1 MLHTRKENK
10 MTTIEEMG
18 SRAKKAAKILRTAD
32 PETKTKALNMMA
44 DALSEH
50 KEEILAANAVDL
62 EEAEKNGMAKAMMDR
77 LLLTPDRIEGMA
89 SALRDVAAWPDPVGK
104 VQEDYTRP
112 NGLRIKKVSIPLG
125 VIGIIFES
133 RPNVTS
139 DCAGLCIRAGNCVIL
154 RGGHEAFKSNDCVTE
169 IMRAALAEAGL
180 PEDCVQLVKDL
191 SHESAHE
198 LMCLSDYID
207 VLIPRGSSRLIN
219 RVLDESKVPV
229 IQTGA
234 GNCHVYIDKDADPDM
249 AVSITVNAKTN
260 RPSVCNAA
268 ETLLVHEDVAEAILP
283 KVAYA
288 LTDKGVELRCD
299 EHARGI
305 ILDSGVC
312 SGDKESLIKPAAEA
326 DWGTEYDDLIMAVK
340 VVPSL
345 DAAIDH
351 IDRWSTHHSEAI
363 VTENEDAAQKFM
375 AEIDSSC
382 VYWNASTR
390 FTDGGEMGLGAEIG
404 ISTQKLHARGPMGVD
419 QLVTYKFNLTG
430 EGQVR

>member
-1 MLHTRKENK
+1 
-10 MTTIEEMG
+10 MTPIEEMG
-18 SRAKKAAKILRTAD
+18 LRAKNAAKILRTSD
-32 PETKTKALNMMA
+32 PETKTKALKMMA
-44 DALSEH
+44 DA
-50 KEEILAANAVDL
+50 ILAHQDEIIAANSEDL
-62 EEAEKNGMAKAMMDR
+62 TEAEKNGMAKAMMDR
-77 LLLTPDRIEGMA
+77 LLLTPDRIKGM
-89 SALRDVAAWPDPVGK
+89 SDALKDVAAWPDPVGK
-104 VQEDYTRP
+104 VTEDYTRP
-112 NGLRIKKVSIPLG
+112 NGLRIRKVSIPLG

-154 RGGHEAFKSNDCVTE
+154 RGGHEAFRSNNAVTE
-169 IMRAALAEAGL
+169 VMRAALSEAGL
-180 PEDCVQLVKDL
+180 PEDCVQLVQDL

-249 AVSITVNAKTN
+249 A
-260 RPSVCNAA
+260 A
-268 ETLLVHEDVAEAILP
+268 ETLLIHKDAAEMLPAI
-283 KVAYA
+283 ADA
-288 LTDKGVELRCD
+288 LTSKGVELRCD
-299 EHARGI
+299 EHARN
-305 ILDSGVC
+305 ILTGKTTDP
-312 SGDKESLIKPAAEA
+312 DMIKEAAEA

-340 VVPSL
+340 VVSSV
-345 DAAIDH
+345 DEAIDH

-363 VTENEDAAQKFM
+363 ITENEDTAQKFM
-375 AEIDSSC
+375 AEVDSSA

-419 QLVTYKFNLTG
+419 QLVTYKFMLTG
-430 EGQVR
+430 DGQIR

>member
-1 MLHTRKENK
+1 
-10 MTTIEEMG
+10 MTAIGEMG
-18 SRAKKAAKILRTAD
+18 ARAKKAAKTLRITD
-32 PETKTKALNMMA
+32 PETKTKALELMA
-44 DALSEH
+44 DRLMDNKEAILS
-50 KEEILAANAVDL
+50 ANAVDL
-62 EEAEKNGMAKAMMDR
+62 AEAEKNGMAKAMMDR
-77 LLLTPDRIEGMA
+77 LLLTDERLEGMA

-104 VQEDYTRP
+104 VTEDYTRP
-112 NGLRIKKVSIPLG
+112 NGLRIQKISIPLG

-154 RGGHEAFKSNDCVTE
+154 RGGHEAFQSNNAITNV
-169 IMRAALAEAGL
+169 MRAALKDAGL
-180 PEDCVQLVKDL
+180 PEDCVQLVQDL

-219 RVLDESKVPV
+219 RVLDEAKVAV

-234 GNCHVYIDKDADPDM
+234 GNCHIYIDKDADHDK
-249 AVSITVNAKTN
+249 AVSITVNAKTS

-268 ETLLVHEDVAEAILP
+268 ETLLIHKDAADSILP
-283 KVAYA
+283 DAA
-288 LTDKGVELRCD
+288 SELISKGVELRCD
-299 EHARGI
+299 EHARA
-305 ILDSGVC
+305 ILEGFDVK
-312 SGDKESLIKPAAEA
+312 DAEES

-340 VVPSL
+340 VVSSE
-345 DAAIDH
+345 DEAIDH
-351 IDRWSTHHSEAI
+351 IDKWSTHHSEAI
-363 VTENEDAAQKFM
+363 ITENKDAAEKFM
-375 AEIDSSC
+375 AEVDSSA

-419 QLVTYKFNLTG
+419 QLTTYKFILTG
-430 EGQVR
+430 DGQIR

>member
-1 MLHTRKENK
+1 
-10 MTTIEEMG
+10 MTVIEEMG
-18 SRAKKAAKILRTAD
+18 LRAREAAKILRTSDA
-32 PETKTKALNMMA
+32 ETKTRALEMMA
-44 DALSEH
+44 DALISH
-50 KEEILAANAVDL
+50 ADEILSENAEDL
-62 EEAEKNGMAKAMMDR
+62 KLAEENGMAKAMMDR
-77 LLLTPDRIEGMA
+77 LLLTKERIEGMA
-89 SALRDVAAWPDPVGK
+89 QALRDVAAWPDPVGK
-104 VQEDYTRP
+104 VTEDYERP
-112 NGLRIKKVSIPLG
+112 NGLRIRKVSIPLG

-154 RGGHEAFKSNDCVTE
+154 RGGHEAFRSNNAITE
-169 IMRAALAEAGL
+169 VMRSALAEAGL
-180 PEDCVQLVKDL
+180 PEDSVQLVKDL

-207 VLIPRGSSRLIN
+207 VLIPRGSARLIN

-234 GNCHVYIDKDADPDM
+234 GNCHIYIDKDADPDM
-249 AVSITVNAKTN
+249 AVSITVNAKTS

-268 ETLLVHEDVAEAILP
+268 ETLLVHEDVKDTILP
-283 KVAYA
+283 EVAKA
-288 LTDKGVELRCD
+288 LLEKGVELRCD
-299 EHARGI
+299 DA
-305 ILDSGVC
+305 
-312 SGDKESLIKPAAEA
+312 SLSVLEGFDIKPAEEK

-345 DAAIDH
+345 DAAVDH
-351 IDRWSTHHSEAI
+351 IDKWSTHHSEAI
-363 VTENEDAAQKFM
+363 ITEDKDAADKFM
-375 AEIDSSC
+375 SEVDSSA

-419 QLVTYKFNLTG
+419 QLVTYKFILTG
-430 EGQVR
+430 DGQIR

>member
-1 MLHTRKENK
+1 
-10 MTTIEEMG
+10 MTVIEEMG
-18 SRAKKAAKILRTAD
+18 LRARNAAKILRTAD

-44 DALSEH
+44 DAISDRQD
-50 KEEILAANAVDL
+50 EILAANAEDL

-77 LLLTPDRIEGMA
+77 LLLTTDRIEGMA
-89 SALRDVAAWPDPVGK
+89 SALRDVADWPDPVGK
-104 VQEDYTRP
+104 IQEDYTRP
-112 NGLRIKKVSIPLG
+112 NGLHIKKISIPLG

-154 RGGHEAFKSNDCVTE
+154 RGGHEAFKSNNAVTE
-169 IMRAALAEAGL
+169 VMRDALREAGL

-219 RVLDESKVPV
+219 RVLDESRVPV

-268 ETLLVHEDVAEAILP
+268 ETLLVHEATADDVLP
-283 KVAYA
+283 KIAEA

-299 EHARGI
+299 EHARR
-305 ILDSGVC
+305 ILEDAGLC
-312 SGDKESLIKPAAEA
+312 SEVKGNLIKEACEA
-326 DWGTEYDDLIMAVK
+326 DWSTEYDDLIMAVRI
-340 VVPSL
+340 VPSL

-351 IDRWSTHHSEAI
+351 IDKWSTHHSEAI
-363 VTENEDAAQKFM
+363 VTENAEAAEKFL
-375 AEIDSSC
+375 AEVDSSA

-430 EGQVR
+430 NGQVR

>member
-1 MLHTRKENK
+1 
-10 MTTIEEMG
+10 MTAIEEMG
-18 SRAKKAAKILRTAD
+18 ARAKKAAKTLRITD
-32 PETKTKALNMMA
+32 PETKTKALELMA
-44 DALSEH
+44 DRLMDNKEAILS
-50 KEEILAANAVDL
+50 ANAVDL
-62 EEAEKNGMAKAMMDR
+62 AEAEKNGMAKAMMDR
-77 LLLTPDRIEGMA
+77 LLLTDERLEGMA

-104 VQEDYTRP
+104 VTEDYTRP
-112 NGLRIKKVSIPLG
+112 NGLRIQKISIPLG

-154 RGGHEAFKSNDCVTE
+154 RGGHEAFQSNNAITNV
-169 IMRAALAEAGL
+169 MRAALKDAGL
-180 PEDCVQLVKDL
+180 PEDCVQLVQDL

-219 RVLDESKVPV
+219 RVLYEAKVPV

-234 GNCHVYIDKDADPDM
+234 GNCHVYIDKDAEHDM
-249 AVSITVNAKTN
+249 AVSITVNAKTS

-268 ETLLVHEDVAEAILP
+268 ETLLIHEDAADSILP
-283 KVAYA
+283 DAA
-288 LTDKGVELRCD
+288 SELISKGVELRCD
-299 EHARGI
+299 EHART
-305 ILDSGVC
+305 ILEGFDVK
-312 SGDKESLIKPAAEA
+312 DAEES

-340 VVPSL
+340 VVSSE
-345 DAAIDH
+345 DEAIDH
-351 IDRWSTHHSEAI
+351 IDKWSTHHSEAI
-363 VTENEDAAQKFM
+363 ITENKDAAEKFM
-375 AEIDSSC
+375 AEVDSSA

-419 QLVTYKFNLTG
+419 QLTTYKFILTG
-430 EGQVR
+430 DGQIR

>member
-1 MLHTRKENK
+1 
-10 MTTIEEMG
+10 MTVIEEMG
-18 SRAKKAAKILRTAD
+18 LRAREAAKILRTSDA
-32 PETKTKALNMMA
+32 ETKTRALEMMA
-44 DALSEH
+44 DALISH
-50 KEEILAANAVDL
+50 ADEILSENAEDL
-62 EEAEKNGMAKAMMDR
+62 KLAEENGMAKAMMDR
-77 LLLTPDRIEGMA
+77 LLLTKERIEGMA
-89 SALRDVAAWPDPVGK
+89 QALRDVAAWPDPVGK
-104 VQEDYTRP
+104 VTEDYERP
-112 NGLRIKKVSIPLG
+112 NGLRIRKVSIPLG

-154 RGGHEAFKSNDCVTE
+154 RGGHEAFRSNNAITE
-169 IMRAALAEAGL
+169 VMRSALAEAGL
-180 PEDCVQLVKDL
+180 PEDSVQLVKDL

-207 VLIPRGSSRLIN
+207 VLIPRGSARLIN

-234 GNCHVYIDKDADPDM
+234 GNCHIYIDKDADPDM
-249 AVSITVNAKTN
+249 AVSITVNAKTS

-268 ETLLVHEDVAEAILP
+268 ETLLVHEDVKDTILP
-283 KVAYA
+283 EVAKA
-288 LTDKGVELRCD
+288 LLEKGVELRCD
-299 EHARGI
+299 DA
-305 ILDSGVC
+305 
-312 SGDKESLIKPAAEA
+312 SLSVLEGFDVKPAEEK

-345 DAAIDH
+345 DAAVDH
-351 IDRWSTHHSEAI
+351 IDKWSTHHSEAI
-363 VTENEDAAQKFM
+363 ITEDKDAADKFM
-375 AEIDSSC
+375 SEVDSSA

-419 QLVTYKFNLTG
+419 QLVTYKFILTG
-430 EGQVR
+430 DGQIR

>member
-1 MLHTRKENK
+1 
-10 MTTIEEMG
+10 MTAIEEMG
-18 SRAKKAAKILRTAD
+18 ARAKKAAKTLRITD
-32 PETKTKALNMMA
+32 PETKTKALELMA
-44 DALSEH
+44 DRLMDNKETILS
-50 KEEILAANAVDL
+50 ANAADL
-62 EEAEKNGMAKAMMDR
+62 AEAEKNGMAKAMMDR
-77 LLLTPDRIEGMA
+77 LLLTDERLEGMA

-104 VQEDYTRP
+104 VTEDYTRP
-112 NGLRIKKVSIPLG
+112 NGLRIQKISIPLG

-154 RGGHEAFKSNDCVTE
+154 RGGHEAFQSNNAITNV
-169 IMRAALAEAGL
+169 MRAALKDAGL
-180 PEDCVQLVKDL
+180 PEDCVQLVQDL

-219 RVLDESKVPV
+219 RVLDEAKVPV

-234 GNCHVYIDKDADPDM
+234 GNCHIYIDKDAEHDM
-249 AVSITVNAKTN
+249 AVSITVNAKTS

-268 ETLLVHEDVAEAILP
+268 ETLLIHEDAADSILP
-283 KVAYA
+283 DAA
-288 LTDKGVELRCD
+288 SELISKGVELRCD
-299 EHARGI
+299 EHARA
-305 ILDSGVC
+305 ILEGFDVK
-312 SGDKESLIKPAAEA
+312 DAEES

-340 VVPSL
+340 VVSSE
-345 DAAIDH
+345 DEAIDH
-351 IDRWSTHHSEAI
+351 IDKWSTHHSEAI
-363 VTENEDAAQKFM
+363 ITENKDAAEKFM
-375 AEIDSSC
+375 AEVDSSA

-419 QLVTYKFNLTG
+419 QLTTYKFILTG
-430 EGQVR
+430 DGQIR

>member
-1 MLHTRKENK
+1 
-10 MTTIEEMG
+10 MTVIEEMG
-18 SRAKKAAKILRTAD
+18 LRAKNAAKVLRTAD
-32 PETKTKALNMMA
+32 PDIKTKALNMMA
-44 DALSEH
+44 DGLTGRRD
-50 KEEILAANAVDL
+50 EILKANAQDL

-77 LLLTPDRIEGMA
+77 LLLTPSRIEGMA

-104 VQEDYTRP
+104 VREDYSRP

-139 DCAGLCIRAGNCVIL
+139 DCAGLCIKAGNCVIL
-154 RGGHEAFKSNDCVTE
+154 RGGHEAFRSNNAITE
-169 IMRAALAEAGL
+169 IMRAALSEAGL

-198 LMCLSDYID
+198 MMCLSDYID
-207 VLIPRGSSRLIN
+207 VLIPRGSARLIN

-249 AVSITVNAKTN
+249 AVSVTVNAKTD

-268 ETLLVHEDVAEAILP
+268 ETLLIHEEIADALLP
-283 KVAYA
+283 RIAAA

-299 EHARGI
+299 EHALDI
-305 ILDSGVC
+305 IKASGTC
-312 SGDKESLIKPAAEA
+312 SSDKSALVRPAAES
-326 DWGTEYDDLIMAVK
+326 DWATEYDDLIMAVK
-340 VVPSL
+340 IVPSVE
-345 DAAIDH
+345 AAVDH
-351 IDRWSTHHSEAI
+351 IDKWSTHHSEAI
-363 VTENEDAAQKFM
+363 ITENPEAAEKFT
-375 AEIDSSC
+375 AEVDSSA

-419 QLVTYKFNLTG
+419 QLVTYKFILTG
-430 EGQVR
+430 NGQVR